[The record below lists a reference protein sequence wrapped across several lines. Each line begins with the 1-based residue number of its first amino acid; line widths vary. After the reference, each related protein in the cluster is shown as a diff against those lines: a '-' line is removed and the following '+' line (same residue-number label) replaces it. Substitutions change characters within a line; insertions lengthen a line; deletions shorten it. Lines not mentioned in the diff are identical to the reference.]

1 MCLSVHFIFL
11 ISSSVFLPDVTVQ
24 LTDVPIQLLDDSAV
38 HLFHLFTSILC
49 SLQMFQSNYWLT
61 QQFIYFIFSPASCAV
76 DRCSNPITSWLLS
89 SFISSFH
96 QRLVQLTD
104 VPIQLLVDSAVSLFN
119 LFTSILSLRDPHG
132 SSLPQSP
139 SSLPLLHCFISL
151 LPSSLMATLLHQ
163 FTPFIPHGFT
173 WDKSWVS
180 QSAHHIYLIAASSPE
195 CAVASLAGPSH
206 FICCSK

>member
-1 MCLSVHFIFL
+1 M
-11 ISSSVFLPDVTVQ
+11 
-24 LTDVPIQLLDDSAV
+24 
-38 HLFHLFTSILC
+38 
-49 SLQMFQSNYWLT
+49 
-61 QQFIYFIFSPASCAV
+61 
-76 DRCSNPITSWLLS
+76 
-89 SFISSFH
+89 
-96 QRLVQLTD
+96 QLTD

-163 FTPFIPHGFT
+163 FTPFIPHGYIASSVHSLHPSWLHCFISSLPSSLMATLLHQFT
-173 WDKSWVS
+173 PFIPHGFTRDKLWVS